1 MLRIQ
6 TYTLALGGC
15 LLLGSTQ
22 LAAAPSATMLADTC
36 AGCHGVDG
44 VSMGPATPNIAGISE
59 IYFTDS
65 MAAFKSGDRYSTVM
79 QRIAKGYTDEEIK
92 LMASFFAKQPV
103 PKTVQRTDPA
113 KVALGERLH
122 KDNCHKCHDEDGA
135 LADDDAGILASQW
148 LSYLNHSM
156 EDFKSG
162 RREMTKKMKKKVDK
176 LTDEEISALNHF
188 YSSRLSSG
196 SGL

>member
-1 MLRIQ
+1 MSVIRMI
-6 TYTLALGGC
+6 TLTLGTG
-15 LLLGSTQ
+15 LLLGATQ
-22 LAAAPSATMLADTC
+22 LSAAPSASMLADTC
-36 AGCHGVDG
+36 AGCHGTDG
-44 VSMGPATPNIAGISE
+44 VSVGPATPNLAGISE
-59 IYFTDS
+59 IYFIDS
-65 MAAFKSGDRYSTVM
+65 MAAFKKGDRYSTVM

-92 LMASFFAKQPV
+92 LMASVFAKLPV
-103 PKTVQRTDPA
+103 PKTVQETDPA
-113 KVALGERLH
+113 KVALGEKLH

-135 LADDDAGILASQW
+135 LPDDDAGILASQW

-162 RREMTKKMKKKVDK
+162 RREMTKKMKKKVDG

-188 YSSRLSSG
+188 YASRLSSG